1 MGPAWITVC
10 ISWTTHYIQ
19 EDKSSVYRLHTPRIL
34 DTVSFSPTQI
44 PWNVWKEQ
52 FPTVRDAQQT
62 KTAVAYCNRTP
73 SDSMLLFLQPQ

>member
-10 ISWTTHYIQ
+10 TSWTSHYIQ
-19 EDKSSVYRLHTPRIL
+19 DSSVYRLHTPRIL

-52 FPTVRDAQQT
+52 FPTVRDAKQT
-62 KTAVAYCNRTP
+62 KTAVAYCNPTP
-73 SDSMLLFLQPQ
+73 SDSTPLFLQPQ

>member
-10 ISWTTHYIQ
+10 TSWTSHYIH
-19 EDKSSVYRLHTPRIL
+19 DSSVYRLHTPRIL

-52 FPTVRDAQQT
+52 FPTVRDAKQT
-62 KTAVAYCNRTP
+62 KTAVACCNPTP
-73 SDSMLLFLQPQ
+73 SDSTPLFLQPQ